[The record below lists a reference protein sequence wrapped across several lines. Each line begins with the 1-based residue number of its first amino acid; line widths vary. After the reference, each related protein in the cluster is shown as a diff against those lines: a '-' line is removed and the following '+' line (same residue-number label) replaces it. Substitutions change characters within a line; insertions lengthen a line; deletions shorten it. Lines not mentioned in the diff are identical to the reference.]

1 MNRFLP
7 WVGGILGAA
16 IVATGGLFA
25 YSSYSDSRNQNNEQT
40 EIQEDVE
47 YTSFRQCVDGVG
59 KATFADP
66 AFDKLIRQTLFD
78 ELQKRLPEG
87 EPIDCALLL
96 DIKALIGNNLGI
108 ISIEGIHYLENLE
121 LLHLSH
127 NPNIESFIWLKEL
140 TKLQYL
146 ELYDTGMET
155 EDLLFIPKEQLLTLD
170 VSDNKIDNIKT
181 LEFFPVLNRI
191 ILDNNKI
198 FSIKP
203 LLALMPVDGSVDDVI
218 SLKGVPLDLST
229 NSDDRE
235 IIRRLR
241 EQKNFTVRFDNYVLQ
256 FGFKD
261 SAGFTRQTLEVLP
274 PSNLTLGFQ
283 VIDRGTGDF
292 VNHLV
297 QTAKFFQVT
306 ELQSLLQSFSTPSEF
321 LFPLSFSK
329 DDEGKLYSYR
339 AELRLENDSTLST
352 IPSEYASIL
361 LKKSQPQCKADAD
374 CKDDRQCTTDRCV
387 SGKCEHYMQTA
398 CSEDEEIS
406 CSDGK
411 DNNKNGKIDCADPDC
426 AGFASCKESICYD
439 GTDNDKDG
447 KIDCRDSDCSSEAT
461 CGEICDNGVNDDGDP
476 NIDCNDR
483 RDCADHPSCQGH
495 DDPNRCNTVPSVR
508 CYETGGD
515 GEKYTMCTLH
525 VSIGGDAS
533 CSTEFI
539 TCAKG
544 ECFSPAGSTFD
555 FQGCGALQNILLSSP
570 PGTRITGAQALGLP
584 EDQRCGS
591 MNLCRR
597 IILCE

>member
-7 WVGGILGAA
+7 WVGGILGVA

-25 YSSYSDSRNQNNEQT
+25 YSSYSDSRSQTNEQT
-40 EIQEDVE
+40 ERQEDIE

-59 KATFADP
+59 QATFADP

-78 ELQKRLPEG
+78 DLQKRIPEG

-96 DIKALIGNNLGI
+96 DIKSLVGNNLGI

-140 TKLQYL
+140 TKLQRL

-229 NSDDRE
+229 NSEDRE
-235 IIRRLR
+235 TIRILR
-241 EQKNFTVRFDNYVLQ
+241 EEKYFNVRFDNYILQ

-261 SAGFTRQTLEVLP
+261 TAGFIDQTLEVQP
-274 PSNLTLGFQ
+274 PIQLNLGFQ
-283 VIDRGTGDF
+283 AIDRGTGDF

-297 QTAKFFQVT
+297 EKVNFFQ
-306 ELQSLLQSFSTPSEF
+306 LGQSNSLLQNFVAPSEF

-339 AELRLENDSTLST
+339 AEIRFKNGSTLNT
-352 IPSEYASIL
+352 QQSEYASIL
-361 LKKSQPQCKADAD
+361 LKESTPQCRADAD
-374 CKDDRQCTTDRCV
+374 CKDNRQCTTDRCV

-398 CSEDEEIS
+398 CSENEETA

-411 DNNKNGKIDCADPDC
+411 DNNKDGKIDCADPDC
-426 AGFASCKESICYD
+426 SGSASCKETICYD

-447 KIDCRDSDCSSEAT
+447 KIDCRDSDCSIEPT
-461 CGEICDNGVNDDGDP
+461 CGEICDNGINDDGDP
-476 NIDCNDR
+476 NVDCNDR
-483 RDCADHPSCQGH
+483 RDCAEHPSCQVQAQA
-495 DDPNRCNTVPSVR
+495 CNS
-508 CYETGGD
+508 D
-515 GEKYTMCTLH
+515 
-525 VSIGGDAS
+525 VSIVCKEIFAENESQVHCSLRMSIKGSNQCSASIVTCNRDQCWSDIGGGN
-533 CSTEFI
+533 FN
-539 TCAKG
+539 
-544 ECFSPAGSTFD
+544 
-555 FQGCGALQNILLSSP
+555 FQGCANLQNKLQTLPVGTVLS
-570 PGTRITGAQALGLP
+570 GNAALGLN
-584 EDQRCGS
+584 DTQMCGGL
-591 MNLCRR
+591 NLCRR